1 MPRDSER
8 DTSATPPDG
17 QALWLGRYRVS
28 ETIGAGGMGEVS
40 RAFDTLLGRPVAIK
54 FIRGPY
60 RLNEE
65 MRRRFAEEAGKLA
78 LLNHPAIVQVFDY
91 GTRPPPGDDPFIVM
105 EYVPGAR
112 PITAFC
118 RDSGHGLD
126 EILDL
131 FIALF
136 DGLAQLH
143 ARGFIH
149 RDIKPA
155 NILVDGEG
163 RPKLIDFGLALAR
176 GSIEGMLAL
185 EIEGSKAVGTVA
197 YMSPE
202 QRRGDPVTLDHR
214 TDLFSLA
221 LVMFEVLAGRPPLI
235 VDELPEFDALPKEV
249 PEDLRAALRGA
260 LQPRRSDRTASA
272 LEVRDALRRVR
283 EQRVAERVRP
293 GRSAERPALR
303 LARWGLAALAGLLGA
318 AGIYPL
324 VMLATPLGGIY
335 ARWATAILTDADGD
349 FQKVRVVSITERTL
363 EQIAGD
369 GPPRSI
375 FDARATHPALT
386 DRLVAGGAGV
396 IVWDLVFAT
405 EVPDH
410 DPAFAESIRRAADAG
425 VPVAL
430 MVRLWSPELQ
440 WGRVA
445 PGLAASPAVV
455 APGTGSFGA
464 EAPWT
469 IDLLARRGEG
479 FLEPALALAAVAAA
493 WQPGARVDYELDEPG
508 RVIAVRHWQP
518 DEGGRRRQVGRTI
531 RVPYSAHRV
540 FNESGVSVA
549 MTRGDFVAQTVVRVR
564 SDRALLSSTIAYE
577 DVLRMNADELL
588 AAFAGRAVVIGRT
601 DEAGNDI
608 KPHPGGRRVAGCYAH
623 AEAIESLLLSRR
635 IIVWS
640 DALMQAGCAAGGVV
654 GFLSLFRGSRSPGR
668 WVTLGAVTLLA
679 GAMCLSALS
688 VRTIVYPAPVV
699 VSVIIGGILAAIAW
713 AVLTRGLT
721 PGRVGVGAAGEPD
734 R

>member
-1 MPRDSER
+1 MARDSAR
-8 DTSATPPDG
+8 DTSATPPDDP
-17 QALWLGRYRVS
+17 ALWLGRYRIS

-65 MRRRFAEEAGKLA
+65 MRRRFADEAGKLA
-78 LLNHPAIVQVFDY
+78 LLNHPGIVQVFDF
-91 GTRPPPGDDPFIVM
+91 GTRPPPEDDPYIVM

-118 RDSGHGLD
+118 RESGHGID
-126 EILDL
+126 EVLDL
-131 FIALF
+131 FITLF

-155 NILVDGEG
+155 NILIDGEG

-176 GSIEGMLAL
+176 GSIEGMLSL

-221 LVMFEVLAGRPPLI
+221 LVLYEVLAGRPPMV
-235 VDELPEFDALPKEV
+235 VDELPDFDTLPREV
-249 PEDLRAALRGA
+249 PEDLRAVLRGA

-283 EQRVAERVRP
+283 EQRVAQRVRP
-293 GRSAERPALR
+293 GRSAERPVLR
-303 LARWGLAALAGLLGA
+303 VTRWGLAALAGLLGA
-318 AGIYPL
+318 GVFPL
-324 VMLATPLGGIY
+324 VMLATPLNEVY
-335 ARWATAILTDADGD
+335 ARWATAILTDAEGD
-349 FQKVRVVSITERTL
+349 FQKVRVVSITEQTL
-363 EQIAGD
+363 EKIAGD
-369 GPPRSI
+369 APPRSI
-375 FDARATHPALT
+375 FDARATHPALM

-396 IVWDLVFAT
+396 IVWDLVFAS
-405 EVPDH
+405 EVTDH

-445 PGLAASPAVV
+445 PALASSPAIV
-455 APGTGSFGA
+455 APGTGAFAA

-469 IDLLARRGEG
+469 VDLLVRRNDG
-479 FLEPALALAAVAAA
+479 FPEPALPLVAAA
-493 WQPGARVDYELDEPG
+493 SAWKPGARVDYELIEPD

-518 DEGGRRRQVGRTI
+518 DESGRKRQIGRTI
-531 RVPYSAHRV
+531 RVPYSAHRQ
-540 FNESGVSVA
+540 FNESGVSVGVSA
-549 MTRGDFVAQTVVRVR
+549 GDSVAQTVVRVR
-564 SDRALLSSTIAYE
+564 SDRALASSTIAYE
-577 DVLRMNADELL
+577 DVLGMNADELL

-601 DEAGNDI
+601 DEGGNDI

-635 IIVWS
+635 IVVSS
-640 DALMQAGCAAGGVV
+640 DLLMRAFCAAGGVV
-654 GFLSLFRGSRSPGR
+654 GFLSLFRGSRAPAR
-668 WVTLGAVTLLA
+668 WGSLAVIALLA
-679 GAMCLSALS
+679 GVLCISMLS

-699 VSVIIGGILAAIAW
+699 VSVIVGGVLAAIAW
-713 AVLTRGLT
+713 AVLSRDSI
-721 PGRVGVGAAGEPD
+721 PGRIGVEAAGGSD